1 MSNKTKHYIIVNNRK
16 HVYRLGPYK
25 DETGEDLSFF
35 ECDAA
40 NIAQPFLSEDIPALL
55 ADLPELILEEK
66 AYRNKQKDIIRFRVA
81 IDEKKAIEKKAAKMG
96 YSSVSSF
103 LRDLAM
109 KA

>member
-1 MSNKTKHYIIVNNRK
+1 MSKKTKHYIVVNNRK
-16 HVYRLGPYK
+16 YVYRIGPYK
-25 DETGEDLSFF
+25 DETGEDLTFF

-40 NIAQPFLSEDIPALL
+40 NISQPFLTEDIPALL
-55 ADLPELILEEK
+55 VDLSELILEEK
-66 AYRNKQKDIIRFRVA
+66 VYRNKQKDIIRFRLAV
-81 IDEKKAIEKKAAKMG
+81 DEKKAIEKKAAKMG